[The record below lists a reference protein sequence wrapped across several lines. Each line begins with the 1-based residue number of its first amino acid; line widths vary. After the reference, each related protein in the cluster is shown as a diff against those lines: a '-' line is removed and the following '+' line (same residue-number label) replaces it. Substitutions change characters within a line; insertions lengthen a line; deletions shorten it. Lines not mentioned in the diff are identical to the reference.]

1 MIVYLITSQVNNK
14 QYVGQSK
21 YDNPEYFG
29 SGSLI
34 KKAIKKYGKNNFT
47 KEILCKCDS
56 RDELN
61 EMEIYFIDIL
71 NTLYPNGYNFDNGG
85 YLSCGSK
92 HPAVGD
98 KISKTKNGVK
108 SKLRNKTY
116 EEIYGEEEAI
126 KQKAKRSKGFA
137 NHKLDCQCS
146 ICKNIRGE
154 LIGVKRTDITKQRLS
169 ESHKGNTLDKFH
181 KSNCQCG
188 VCKTKRRETAPW
200 NKNLTKDTD
209 PRLKKVSEAQKDTFP
224 TNHKSD
230 CPCCVCMAIRN
241 KHA

>member
-71 NTLYPNGYNFDNGG
+71 N
-85 YLSCGSK
+85 
-92 HPAVGD
+92 
-98 KISKTKNGVK
+98 ISKIIQKN
-108 SKLRNKTY
+108 
-116 EEIYGEEEAI
+116 
-126 KQKAKRSKGFA
+126 
-137 NHKLDCQCS
+137 
-146 ICKNIRGE
+146 
-154 LIGVKRTDITKQRLS
+154 
-169 ESHKGNTLDKFH
+169 
-181 KSNCQCG
+181 
-188 VCKTKRRETAPW
+188 
-200 NKNLTKDTD
+200 
-209 PRLKKVSEAQKDTFP
+209 
-224 TNHKSD
+224 
-230 CPCCVCMAIRN
+230 
-241 KHA
+241 